1 MADRILVVDDE
12 EIIRESLSFILKKEG
27 YDVTEASNGK
37 EAYEKILADPFDIV
51 VSDIEMPEMKGIELL
66 EQITHVSP
74 ETLVVI
80 ITAHASI
87 ETAIEALRKGASD
100 YILKPIEFDELIVKI
115 HRLLEHRRLSL
126 ENKVLRQE
134 LLRKY
139 DFAHLIG
146 KSTAMKKVFSMLE
159 KVAPTESTVLITGK
173 SGTGKELVARA
184 LHYNSKRGSKPFIAV
199 NCGAIPE
206 TLIESELFGH
216 KKGAFTGATT
226 DKEGYF
232 KAADGGTLFLDEI
245 SEMPLP
251 LQVRL
256 LRVIE
261 QKEIVPVGTSRTIPV
276 NVRFVAATNRE
287 LLKEVEAGRFRE
299 DLLYR
304 FNVVEIH
311 LPTLTE
317 RTEDIPLLVERF
329 VEKYRNEMAKNIQGV
344 NNEVMHLLMNHEWR
358 GEVRELENIIERA
371 VIFCNDEFI
380 TVKDLPEFMQQHVE
394 VPLPP
399 SPLPAS
405 LKEAIE
411 NVEKQVIYS
420 ALQRNNHDKEKT
432 SLELKVSLP
441 TLYRRIKDLG
451 IVQ

>member
-1 MADRILVVDDE
+1 M
-12 EIIRESLSFILKKEG
+12 
-27 YDVTEASNGK
+27 
-37 EAYEKILADPFDIV
+37 
-51 VSDIEMPEMKGIELL
+51 
-66 EQITHVSP
+66 
-74 ETLVVI
+74 
-80 ITAHASI
+80 
-87 ETAIEALRKGASD
+87 
-100 YILKPIEFDELIVKI
+100 
-115 HRLLEHRRLSL
+115 
-126 ENKVLRQE
+126 
-134 LLRKY
+134 
-139 DFAHLIG
+139 
-146 KSTAMKKVFSMLE
+146 
-159 KVAPTESTVLITGK
+159 
-173 SGTGKELVARA
+173 
-184 LHYNSKRGSKPFIAV
+184 HYNSKRGSKPFIAV

>member
-1 MADRILVVDDE
+1 
-12 EIIRESLSFILKKEG
+12 LKKEG